1 MQSLKNR
8 FVIQFILIILVFVVT
23 FVVAGF
29 LGSADLKSGDV
40 FNILKH
46 KLLGEALEGVSRG
59 SLSIVWD
66 LRIPRAL
73 LAIAVGGGLAISG
86 AGMQACTQ
94 NVLAEPYMLGVSSGA
109 LTGVTALYYFLPNN
123 PYTGI
128 MAPIAAFI
136 GAMLAHVTV
145 YKIADVGRSS
155 NSKLILAGMSVNV
168 VLGALSNYFI
178 ISSGDVNATRSII
191 SWMMGSLAAAR
202 WNNILLPII
211 LITFVALFFLFRARD
226 FDLISLGDGNALA
239 LGVNAGQL
247 KKQAVVAV
255 SVIAAMCVAS
265 AGLIGLVGFLVPHSI
280 RMLIGS
286 EHRKLFP
293 ITFVGG
299 AVFLMWM
306 DILSRTLIA
315 PRELPVGIFTALVGG
330 PFFLWILVRG
340 KGA

>member
-29 LGSADLKSGDV
+29 FGSADLKSGDV

-128 MAPIAAFI
+128 IAPIAAFI
-136 GAMLAHVTV
+136 GAMLAHVAV

-211 LITFVALFFLFRARD
+211 LITLVALFFLFRARD

-280 RMLIGS
+280 RLLIGS